1 MIRDEFIIW
10 AIKPGGGWISKAGNL
25 TSDWRE
31 AKVYPLK
38 QALRICALRTIGFGT
53 AVGAFPVDLSHVKGL
68 SA

>member
-10 AIKPGGGWISKAGNL
+10 AIKPGGGWISKTGNL

-31 AKVYPLK
+31 AKVYPLE
-38 QALRICALRTIGFGT
+38 QALRICALRTIGT
-53 AVGAFPVDLSHVKGL
+53 TVGAFPVDLSHVKGL